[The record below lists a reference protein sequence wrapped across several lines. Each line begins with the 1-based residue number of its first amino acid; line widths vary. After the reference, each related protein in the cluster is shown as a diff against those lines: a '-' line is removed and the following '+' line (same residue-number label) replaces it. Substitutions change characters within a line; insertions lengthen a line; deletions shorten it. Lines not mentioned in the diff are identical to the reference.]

1 MTVIDDGWTRRRVL
15 GTSLS
20 VGAFSFAAMHAWG
33 DAHAQGRAGAAGGPL
48 KFPSPL
54 DEAALRRRWEAAGVR
69 DDADGDKRL
78 GLAVRY
84 RTDPERIR
92 PFLAPP
98 LEPDPLGEVQ
108 INFFIILNAP
118 GRSNV
123 FMVGPLYGEC
133 DVHVGCVY
141 RGHRAM
147 TSLPWVLDQDFGRYA
162 GREGVTLR
170 KKDGLIYLDV
180 IDGVMHAACVR
191 RGKTMLRI
199 SAPMGKDPAHPYF
212 WFRETGWGEMRY
224 DYRLNVDWR
233 KDVFDDGPV
242 ELWQHFG
249 ADEGYPTDMPP
260 AEIWDRCPRALDP
273 KTIKLDIGDPSGLD
287 PYAEL
292 PVLEILGGSAS
303 LGPALFP
310 AVPVPR
316 GPNKIPGRRQRT
328 ESNERVNLG
337 PVDKA
342 PMERLA
348 WVHKGFDPPIFR
360 GKVMIPSGWP
370 RKGSAI
376 AAPPEAI
383 AAYKAREAIE
393 IGPGPRLEL
402 TLALDPKLHARTVP
416 DAFEPGPTAQLKI
429 LAGRVDISDNSTVPY
444 DEAWLLSACEVEGE
458 PAWLALS
465 HIVSMGGDVLNGRE
479 VWGYPS
485 KFGELSYKSTRA
497 RVTVHGERIHR
508 TFLHIDAPLAGR
520 PIADGRTALT
530 VIGAQIQPK
539 DRQPRFKWVANP
551 WSIEMSKTVEL
562 APSAISLSLPSEP
575 GPDLV
580 GQTDPWFEFAG
591 ARIVSARAG
600 RGVLRLLPARLL
612 GPIEASSMKY
622 TTDRG
627 DGYRAPPNKSESTF
641 LIRSGSA

>member
-1 MTVIDDGWTRRRVL
+1 MVETIRPIWPRRRVL
-15 GTSLS
+15 ASGMTI
-20 VGAFSFAAMHAWG
+20 GAFLAAGAASFG
-33 DAHAQGRAGAAGGPL
+33 PAHAQRAGGARG
-48 KFPSPL
+48 FPKPF
-54 DEAALRRRWEAAGVR
+54 DADQLRRRWEAEGVP
-69 DDADGDKRL
+69 DDPDGDKRL

-98 LEPDPLGEVQ
+98 LEPDPMGEVQ
-108 INFFIILNAP
+108 INFFIILNPP

-180 IDGVMHAACVR
+180 IDGELHAACMR

-199 SAPMGKDPAHPYF
+199 SAPMGKEPAHPYF

-233 KDVFDDGPV
+233 SSVFDDGPV

-249 ADEGYPTDMPP
+249 ADEGYPTGMPP
-260 AEIWDRCPRALDP
+260 EEVWNRCPRALDP
-273 KTIKLDIGDPSGLD
+273 KTIKLDLGDPSGLD

-292 PVLEILGGSAS
+292 PVLEILGGSGS

-328 ESNERVNLG
+328 ENNERVNLG
-337 PVDKA
+337 PVEKG
-342 PMERLA
+342 PMEALA
-348 WVHKGFDPPIFR
+348 WVHKAYDPPIFR
-360 GKVMIPSGWP
+360 GKAPVPSGWP
-370 RKGSAI
+370 RSGTATRVSD
-376 AAPPEAI
+376 ETL

-393 IGPGPRLEL
+393 IGPGQRADLTLEL
-402 TLALDPKLHARTVP
+402 DPALHARAVP
-416 DAFEPGPTAQLKI
+416 DAFEPGARPHLRL
-429 LAGRVDISDNSTVPY
+429 LAGRVEVSDDSTVPY
-444 DEAWLLSACEVEGE
+444 DEVWLLAACEINKQ

-485 KFGELSYKSTRA
+485 KFGEISFRRDRRRIA
-497 RVTVHGERIHR
+497 VRGERIHR
-508 TFLHIDAPLAGR
+508 TFLELDVPLSGAGSAS
-520 PIADGRTALT
+520 PVSETLD
-530 VIGAQIQPK
+530 VIGAQVQPK

-551 WSIEMSKTVEL
+551 WNILMSGVRTVSP
-562 APSAISLSLPSEP
+562 AAVTLSLPDAP

-580 GQTDPWFEFAG
+580 GLTDPWCEFASAG
-591 ARIVSARAG
+591 IVSARVG
-600 RGVLRLLPARLL
+600 RGVIRRLPARLL
-612 GPIEASSMKY
+612 GPIETSSMKFVS
-622 TTDRG
+622 DRG
-627 DGYRAPPNKSESTF
+627 DGYRAPPNKSQPTF
-641 LIRSGSA
+641 LVRTATS